1 MRVISPL
8 EVNETTLTDSDV
20 PDTDYTVWTAGTY
33 TLGNE
38 RQYDLQ
44 AYRVIVASTTDRP
57 DVGVAA
63 TPPTWLRLGYI
74 NRWRMFRDGSDSKT
88 VQEDQIEVE
97 LVFPTLVN
105 SVALFGLGGIDVNI
119 TMTDPV
125 EGVVYDETQ
134 DISDIGVTN
143 WYDYFF
149 TGYGIRENLLFDD
162 LPAYIGADITI
173 TISAETGSDAS
184 CGRVI
189 LGKLNDLGITEYGTA
204 VSSINYGQRS
214 RDGFGNL
221 TLGTGRTIRLVN
233 FNVVMPTGL
242 VSTFARTLE
251 SVTNIPTA
259 FIGNDTIDATIIFG
273 VYRDFRINFS
283 NYALSNTDLEV
294 EGF

>member
-8 EVNETTLTDSDV
+8 EVDLTTLITSDV
-20 PDTDYTVWTAGTY
+20 PDTDFTVWAAGTY
-33 TLGNE
+33 TVGVE

-57 DVGVAA
+57 DVGAA
-63 TPPTWLRLGYI
+63 AVPPTWLRLGYI

-88 VQEDQIEVE
+88 VQEDLIEVE
-97 LVFPTLVN
+97 LLFPTLVN
-105 SVALFGLGGIDVNI
+105 SVALFGLGGRDANVK
-119 TMTDPV
+119 MTDAI

-134 DISDIGVTN
+134 DIVDIGVLD
-143 WYDYFF
+143 WYGYFF
-149 TGYGIRENLLFDD
+149 FPYGIRENLLFDD

-189 LGKLNDLGITEYGTA
+189 VGKVTELGITEYGTA

-242 VSTFARTLE
+242 VSTVARTLE
-251 SVTNIPTA
+251 SVTNVPTA